1 VSFAVTFPDRKPLAR
16 GLNGTNPMPSSSQA
30 GMTSFSNIR
39 SMIEYSLWI
48 AVIGVTAYARRS
60 CSTVA

>member
-1 VSFAVTFPDRKPLAR
+1 
-16 GLNGTNPMPSSSQA
+16 
-30 GMTSFSNIR
+30 MTSVSNIR

-48 AVIGVTAYARRS
+48 AVIGVTACPWRI